1 VERYKERLIA
11 KSYSKKHEIDFDEM
25 FAPVARLEIIQLI
38 ISRSAQ
44 YR

>member
-1 VERYKERLIA
+1 VERYKERLVA
-11 KSYSKKHEIDFDEM
+11 KGYSKKHEIDFDEM
-25 FAPVARLEIIQLI
+25 FAPDARLEIIQLI